1 MANYGYYLPLHPN
14 TFESARFIGISP
26 KSEGFGIEEKHK
38 TDKNGVPVWV
48 VSALVKMAGGVQEME
63 VFTLTTPA
71 EIANK
76 LKQIDELTSIRLVG
90 LAGGKWSPLQTD
102 KTSWSFQITGVEVVK
117 AQQ

>member
-26 KSEGFGIEEKHK
+26 KTEGFGAEEKHK

-48 VSALVKMAGGVQEME
+48 VSALVKMTGGDQEME
-63 VFTLTTPA
+63 NFTLTAPIEA
-71 EIANK
+71 ANK
-76 LKQIDELTSIRLVG
+76 IKAIEELASIRLVG

-102 KTSWSFQITGVEVVK
+102 KTSWSFQITGIEVIK